1 MTVRDDIEF
10 ARGVAAMRDRE
21 LSAGHGRYL
30 GADAALDDDDE
41 RCNWCQR
48 GGEMQSFEGRLF
60 CGENCANAWWWEWG
74 SDE

>member
-1 MTVRDDIEF
+1 MSE
-10 ARGVAAMRDRE
+10 RGRGA
-21 LSAGHGRYL
+21 YL
-30 GADAALDDDDE
+30 GADAALDDDGIEDDDDE
-41 RCNWCQR
+41 YCAWCQR